1 MTQTTNNPV
10 QILQKI
16 QSAKPNVEGIQHPQE
31 LFAQLQRLTK
41 AGIWTIDLA
50 TMQILV
56 SEEMYRLHGVPIGA
70 TVYYEE
76 FLEKMCIP
84 EDQKISENARIKVI
98 TQKVEVQFDYR
109 AIDQTTGETKWFSAH
124 VAPLLNAHNEV
135 IALFG
140 TTQDITDRQRQEY
153 QKIQDRLASMG
164 EMLNLLAHHWRQP
177 LSTISVVA
185 SKLEVHNQLN
195 NQGDS
200 YLNENLKEIQR
211 LSQHLSNTINE
222 VRQVFSDVRR
232 PRKSMDLVN
241 IIQALIA
248 DVQKRLETSS
258 IRCVFANEGLTTI
271 TTQHGNFIRS
281 ICKELIQNA
290 IEALEDRQDKL
301 LRVLNIRISERGSG
315 GYLVKVEDNAG
326 GIDEGSLTKI
336 FEPYYTTK
344 MDRNGTG
351 LGLYMSRMLAILHL
365 QGSLEAEN
373 TSGGACFKLYLPQLI
388 DLVDKV
394 SDKDQATRTIF
405 HL

>member
-84 EDQKISENARIKVI
+84 EDQKISESARIKVI

-301 LRVLNIRISERGSG
+301 LRVLNIRISEQGSG

-394 SDKDQATRTIF
+394 SDKDQAT
-405 HL
+405 

>member
-56 SEEMYRLHGVPIGA
+56 SEEMYHLHGVPIGA

-84 EDQKISENARIKVI
+84 EDQNISENARIKVI

-124 VAPLLNAHNEV
+124 VAPLLNAQNEV

-200 YLNENLKEIQR
+200 YLNENLEEIQR

-258 IRCVFANEGLTTI
+258 IRCVVANEGLTTI

-315 GYLVKVEDNAG
+315 GYLIKVEDNAG
-326 GIDEGSLTKI
+326 GINEGGLTKI

-365 QGSLEAEN
+365 QGNLEAEN
-373 TSGGACFKLYLPQLI
+373 TSGGACFKLYLPQLV

-394 SDKDQATRTIF
+394 SDKDPAA
-405 HL
+405 

>member
-315 GYLVKVEDNAG
+315 GYLIKVEDNAG

-373 TSGGACFKLYLPQLI
+373 TSGGACFKLYFSQLI

-394 SDKDQATRTIF
+394 SDKDQAT
-405 HL
+405 

>member
-1 MTQTTNNPV
+1 MTQTINKPV
-10 QILQKI
+10 QVLQKI
-16 QSAKPNVEGIQHPQE
+16 QSAKPNVEGIQHSQE
-31 LFAQLQRLTK
+31 LFAQLQRLTQ

-50 TMQILV
+50 TMQIFV
-56 SEEMYRLHGVPIGA
+56 SEEMYRLHGVPLGT

-76 FLEKMCIP
+76 FLEKMCVP
-84 EDQKISENARIKVI
+84 EDRKTSENARIKAI
-98 TQKVEVQFDYR
+98 TQKIEVQFDYR
-109 AIDQTTGETKWFSAH
+109 AIDQTTGETKWFSTH
-124 VAPLLNAHNEV
+124 VAPFLNAQNEV

-153 QKIQDRLASMG
+153 QKVQDRLASMG

-195 NQGDS
+195 NQGGS
-200 YLNENLKEIQR
+200 YLSENLEEIQR

-222 VRQVFSDVRR
+222 IRQVFSDVRR
-232 PRKSMDLVN
+232 PQKTVDLAN
-241 IIQALIA
+241 IIQSLVA
-248 DVQKRLETSS
+248 DVQSRLENSS
-258 IRCVFANEGLTTI
+258 IRCVVVNEGLTTI
-271 TTQHGNFIRS
+271 VTQHGNFIRS

-301 LRVLNIRISERGSG
+301 LRVPNIRLSEQGI
-315 GYLVKVEDNAG
+315 GYLIEVEDNAG
-326 GIDEGSLTKI
+326 GIDEGVLTKI

-344 MDRNGTG
+344 TDRNGTG

-365 QGSLEAEN
+365 QGNLEAEN
-373 TSGGACFKLYLPQLI
+373 TSGGACFRLYLQQ
-388 DLVDKV
+388 LVDLADQA
-394 SDKDQATRTIF
+394 SDKYQAARTIF

>member
-1 MTQTTNNPV
+1 MTQTTNKPV
-10 QILQKI
+10 QVLQKI
-16 QSAKPNVEGIQHPQE
+16 QSVKPNVEGIQHPQE

-56 SEEMYRLHGVPIGA
+56 SEEMYRLHGVSLGA

-84 EDQKISENARIKVI
+84 EDRKISENARIKVI

-109 AIDQTTGETKWFSAH
+109 ATDQTTGETKWFSAH
-124 VAPLLNAHNEV
+124 VAPLLNAQNEV

-153 QKIQDRLASMG
+153 QKVQDRLASMG

-200 YLNENLKEIQR
+200 YLNENLEEIQR

-232 PRKSMDLVN
+232 PQKSMDLAN

-248 DVQKRLETSS
+248 DVQKRLETSA
-258 IRCVFANEGLTTI
+258 IRCVVTNEGLTTI

-315 GYLVKVEDNAG
+315 GYLIEVEDNAG
-326 GIDEGSLTKI
+326 GIDEGGLTKI

-365 QGSLEAEN
+365 QGNLEAEN
-373 TSGGACFKLYLPQLI
+373 TSGGACFKLYLPQLV
-388 DLVDKV
+388 DLVDKA
-394 SDKDQATRTIF
+394 SDKDQAA
-405 HL
+405 

>member
-1 MTQTTNNPV
+1 MTQTINKPV
-10 QILQKI
+10 QVLQKI
-16 QSAKPNVEGIQHPQE
+16 QSAKPNVEGIQHSQE
-31 LFAQLQRLTK
+31 LFAQLQRLTQ

-50 TMQILV
+50 TMQIFV
-56 SEEMYRLHGVPIGA
+56 SEEMYRLHGVPLDT

-84 EDQKISENARIKVI
+84 EDRKISENARIKAI
-98 TQKVEVQFDYR
+98 TQKIEVQFDYR
-109 AIDQTTGETKWFSAH
+109 AIDQTTGETKWFSTH
-124 VAPLLNAHNEV
+124 VAPFLNAQNEV

-153 QKIQDRLASMG
+153 QKVQDRLASMG

-177 LSTISVVA
+177 LSIISVVA

-195 NQGDS
+195 NQGGS
-200 YLNENLKEIQR
+200 YLNENLEEIQR

-232 PRKSMDLVN
+232 PQKTVDLAN
-241 IIQALIA
+241 IIQSLVA
-248 DVQKRLETSS
+248 DVQSRLENSS
-258 IRCVFANEGLTTI
+258 IRCVVVNEGLTTI
-271 TTQHGNFIRS
+271 VTQHGNFIRS

-301 LRVLNIRISERGSG
+301 LRVLNIRLSEQGI
-315 GYLVKVEDNAG
+315 GYLIEVEDNAG
-326 GIDEGSLTKI
+326 GIDEGVLTKI

-344 MDRNGTG
+344 TDRNGTG

-365 QGSLEAEN
+365 QGNLEAEN
-373 TSGGACFKLYLPQLI
+373 TSGGACFRLYLQQ
-388 DLVDKV
+388 LVDLADQA
-394 SDKDQATRTIF
+394 SDKYQAARTIF

>member
-1 MTQTTNNPV
+1 MTQTINKPV
-10 QILQKI
+10 QVLQKI
-16 QSAKPNVEGIQHPQE
+16 QSAKPNVEGIQHSQE
-31 LFAQLQRLTK
+31 LFAQLQRLTQ

-50 TMQILV
+50 TMQIFV
-56 SEEMYRLHGVPIGA
+56 SEEMYRLHGVPLGT

-84 EDQKISENARIKVI
+84 EDRKISENARIKAI
-98 TQKVEVQFDYR
+98 TQKIEVQFDYR
-109 AIDQTTGETKWFSAH
+109 AIDQTTGETKWFSTH
-124 VAPLLNAHNEV
+124 VAPFLNAQNEV

-153 QKIQDRLASMG
+153 QKVQDRLASMG

-200 YLNENLKEIQR
+200 YLNENLEEIQR

-222 VRQVFSDVRR
+222 VRQVFSEVRR
-232 PRKSMDLVN
+232 PQKTVDLAN
-241 IIQALIA
+241 IIQSLVA
-248 DVQKRLETSS
+248 DVQSRLENSS
-258 IRCVFANEGLTTI
+258 IRCVVVNEGLTTI
-271 TTQHGNFIRS
+271 VTQHGNFIRS

-301 LRVLNIRISERGSG
+301 LRVLNIRLSEQGI
-315 GYLVKVEDNAG
+315 GYLIEVEDNAG
-326 GIDEGSLTKI
+326 GIDEGVLTKI

-344 MDRNGTG
+344 TDRNGIG

-365 QGSLEAEN
+365 QGNLEAEN
-373 TSGGACFKLYLPQLI
+373 TSGGACFRLYLPQLV
-388 DLVDKV
+388 DLADQA
-394 SDKDQATRTIF
+394 SDKYQAARTIF

>member
-140 TTQDITDRQRQEY
+140 TTQDITDRQRQEH

-315 GYLVKVEDNAG
+315 GYLIEVEDNAG

-394 SDKDQATRTIF
+394 SDKDQAT
-405 HL
+405 

>member
-315 GYLVKVEDNAG
+315 GYLIKVEDNAG

-394 SDKDQATRTIF
+394 SDKDQAT
-405 HL
+405 

>member
-1 MTQTTNNPV
+1 MTQTINKPV
-10 QILQKI
+10 QVLQKI
-16 QSAKPNVEGIQHPQE
+16 QSTKPNVEGIQHSQE
-31 LFAQLQRLTK
+31 LFAQLQRLTQ

-50 TMQILV
+50 TMQIFV
-56 SEEMYRLHGVPIGA
+56 SEEMYRLHGVPLGT

-84 EDQKISENARIKVI
+84 EDRKISENARIKAI
-98 TQKVEVQFDYR
+98 TQKIEVQFDYR
-109 AIDQTTGETKWFSAH
+109 AIDQTTGETKWFSTH
-124 VAPLLNAHNEV
+124 VAPFLNAQNEV

-153 QKIQDRLASMG
+153 QKVQDRLASMG

-200 YLNENLKEIQR
+200 YLNENLEEIQR

-222 VRQVFSDVRR
+222 VRQLFSDVRR
-232 PRKSMDLVN
+232 PQKTVDLAN
-241 IIQALIA
+241 IIQSLVA
-248 DVQKRLETSS
+248 DVQSRLENSS
-258 IRCVFANEGLTTI
+258 IRCVVANEGLTTI
-271 TTQHGNFIRS
+271 VTQHENFIRS

-290 IEALEDRQDKL
+290 IEALEDHQDKL
-301 LRVLNIRISERGSG
+301 LRVLNIRLSEQGI
-315 GYLVKVEDNAG
+315 GYLIEVEDSAG
-326 GIDEGSLTKI
+326 GIDEGVLTKL

-344 MDRNGTG
+344 TDRNGTG

-365 QGSLEAEN
+365 QGNLEAEN
-373 TSGGACFKLYLPQLI
+373 TSGGACFRLYLPQLV
-388 DLVDKV
+388 DLADQA
-394 SDKDQATRTIF
+394 SDKYQAARTIF

>member
-1 MTQTTNNPV
+1 MTQTINKPV
-10 QILQKI
+10 QVLQKI
-16 QSAKPNVEGIQHPQE
+16 QSAKPNVEGIQHSQE
-31 LFAQLQRLTK
+31 LFAQLQRLTQ

-50 TMQILV
+50 TMQIFV
-56 SEEMYRLHGVPIGA
+56 SEEMYRLHGVPLDT

-84 EDQKISENARIKVI
+84 EDRKISENARIKAI
-98 TQKVEVQFDYR
+98 TQKIEVQFDYR
-109 AIDQTTGETKWFSAH
+109 AIDQTTGETKWFSTH
-124 VAPLLNAHNEV
+124 VAPFLNAQNEV

-153 QKIQDRLASMG
+153 QKVQDRLASMG

-177 LSTISVVA
+177 LSIISIVA

-195 NQGDS
+195 NQGDG
-200 YLNENLKEIQR
+200 YLNENLEEIQR

-232 PRKSMDLVN
+232 PQKTIDLAN
-241 IIQALIA
+241 IIQSLVA
-248 DVQKRLETSS
+248 DVQSRLENSS
-258 IRCVFANEGLTTI
+258 IRCVVVNEGLTTI
-271 TTQHGNFIRS
+271 VTQHGNFIRS

-301 LRVLNIRISERGSG
+301 LRVLNIRLSEQGI
-315 GYLVKVEDNAG
+315 GYLIEVEDNAG
-326 GIDEGSLTKI
+326 GIDEGVLTKL

-344 MDRNGTG
+344 TDRNGTG

-365 QGSLEAEN
+365 QGNLEAEN
-373 TSGGACFKLYLPQLI
+373 TSGGACFRLYLPQLV
-388 DLVDKV
+388 DLADQA
-394 SDKDQATRTIF
+394 SDKYQAARTIF

>member
-315 GYLVKVEDNAG
+315 GYLIKVEDNAG

-351 LGLYMSRMLAILHL
+351 LGLYISRMLAILHL

-388 DLVDKV
+388 DLVDKM
-394 SDKDQATRTIF
+394 SDKDQAT
-405 HL
+405 

>member
-76 FLEKMCIP
+76 FLEKMCVP

-315 GYLVKVEDNAG
+315 GYLIKVEDNAG

-394 SDKDQATRTIF
+394 SDKDQAT
-405 HL
+405 

>member
-1 MTQTTNNPV
+1 MTQTINKPV
-10 QILQKI
+10 QVLQKI
-16 QSAKPNVEGIQHPQE
+16 QSAKPNVEGIQHSQE
-31 LFAQLQRLTK
+31 LFAQLQRLTQ

-50 TMQILV
+50 TMQIFV
-56 SEEMYRLHGVPIGA
+56 SEEMYRLHGVPLGA
-70 TVYYEE
+70 TVYYDE

-84 EDQKISENARIKVI
+84 EDRKISENARIKAI
-98 TQKVEVQFDYR
+98 TQKIEVQFDYR
-109 AIDQTTGETKWFSAH
+109 AIDQTTGETKWFSTH
-124 VAPLLNAHNEV
+124 VAPFLNAQNEV

-153 QKIQDRLASMG
+153 QKVQDRLASMG

-200 YLNENLKEIQR
+200 YLNENLEEIQR

-232 PRKSMDLVN
+232 PQKTIDLAN
-241 IIQALIA
+241 IIQSLVA
-248 DVQKRLETSS
+248 DVQSRLENSS
-258 IRCVFANEGLTTI
+258 IRCVVVNEGLTTI
-271 TTQHGNFIRS
+271 VTQHGNFIRS
-281 ICKELIQNA
+281 TCKELIQNA

-301 LRVLNIRISERGSG
+301 LQVLNIRLSEQGI
-315 GYLVKVEDNAG
+315 GYLIEVEDNAG
-326 GIDEGSLTKI
+326 GIDEGVLTKI

-344 MDRNGTG
+344 TDRNGTG
-351 LGLYMSRMLAILHL
+351 LGLYMSRMLAVLNL
-365 QGSLEAEN
+365 QGNLEAEN
-373 TSGGACFKLYLPQLI
+373 TSGGACFRLYLPQLV
-388 DLVDKV
+388 DLADQA
-394 SDKDQATRTIF
+394 SDKYQSARTIF

>member
-1 MTQTTNNPV
+1 MTQTINKPV
-10 QILQKI
+10 QVLQKI
-16 QSAKPNVEGIQHPQE
+16 QSAKPNVEGIQHSQE
-31 LFAQLQRLTK
+31 LFAQLQRLTQ

-50 TMQILV
+50 TMQIFV
-56 SEEMYRLHGVPIGA
+56 SEEMYRLHGVPLGT

-84 EDQKISENARIKVI
+84 EDRKISENARIKAI
-98 TQKVEVQFDYR
+98 TQKIEVQFDYR
-109 AIDQTTGETKWFSAH
+109 AIDQTTGETKWFSTH
-124 VAPLLNAHNEV
+124 VAPFLNAQNEV

-153 QKIQDRLASMG
+153 QKVQDRLASMG

-200 YLNENLKEIQR
+200 YLNENLEEIQR

-222 VRQVFSDVRR
+222 VRQLFSDVRR
-232 PRKSMDLVN
+232 PQKTVDLAN
-241 IIQALIA
+241 IIQSLVA
-248 DVQKRLETSS
+248 DVQSRLENSS
-258 IRCVFANEGLTTI
+258 IRCVVANEGLTTI
-271 TTQHGNFIRS
+271 VTQHENFIRS

-290 IEALEDRQDKL
+290 IEALEDHQDKL
-301 LRVLNIRISERGSG
+301 LRVLNIRLSEQGI
-315 GYLVKVEDNAG
+315 GYLIEVEDSAG
-326 GIDEGSLTKI
+326 GIDEGVLTKL

-344 MDRNGTG
+344 TDRNGTG

-365 QGSLEAEN
+365 QGNLEAEN
-373 TSGGACFKLYLPQLI
+373 TSGGACFRLYLPQLV
-388 DLVDKV
+388 DLADQA
-394 SDKDQATRTIF
+394 SDKYQAARTIF

>member
-1 MTQTTNNPV
+1 MTQTINKPV
-10 QILQKI
+10 QVLQKI
-16 QSAKPNVEGIQHPQE
+16 QSAKPNVEGIQHSQE
-31 LFAQLQRLTK
+31 LFAQLQRLTQ

-50 TMQILV
+50 TMQIFV
-56 SEEMYRLHGVPIGA
+56 SEEMYRLHGVPLDT

-84 EDQKISENARIKVI
+84 EDRKISENARIKAI
-98 TQKVEVQFDYR
+98 TQKIEVQFDYR
-109 AIDQTTGETKWFSAH
+109 AIDQTTGETKCFSTH
-124 VAPLLNAHNEV
+124 VAPFLNAQNEV

-153 QKIQDRLASMG
+153 QKVQDRLASMG

-200 YLNENLKEIQR
+200 YLNENLEEIQR

-222 VRQVFSDVRR
+222 VRQVFSEVRR
-232 PRKSMDLVN
+232 PQKTVDLAN
-241 IIQALIA
+241 IIQSLVA
-248 DVQKRLETSS
+248 DVQSRLENSS
-258 IRCVFANEGLTTI
+258 IRCVVVNEGLTTI
-271 TTQHGNFIRS
+271 VTQHGNFIRS

-290 IEALEDRQDKL
+290 IEALENRQDKL
-301 LRVLNIRISERGSG
+301 LRVLNIRLSEQGI
-315 GYLVKVEDNAG
+315 GYLLEVEDNAG
-326 GIDEGSLTKI
+326 GIDEGVLTKI

-344 MDRNGTG
+344 TDRNGTG
-351 LGLYMSRMLAILHL
+351 LGLYMSRMLAILLL
-365 QGSLEAEN
+365 QGNLEAEN
-373 TSGGACFKLYLPQLI
+373 TSGGACFRLYLPQLV
-388 DLVDKV
+388 DLADQA
-394 SDKDQATRTIF
+394 SDKYQAARTIF

>member
-315 GYLVKVEDNAG
+315 GYLIKVEDNAG

-388 DLVDKV
+388 DLVDKM
-394 SDKDQATRTIF
+394 SDKDQAT
-405 HL
+405 

>member
-1 MTQTTNNPV
+1 MPQTTNNPV
-10 QILQKI
+10 QVLQKI

-31 LFAQLQRLTK
+31 LFAQLQRLTN

-56 SEEMYRLHGVPIGA
+56 SEEMYRLHGVPLGA

-84 EDQKISENARIKVI
+84 EDRKISENARIKVI

-109 AIDQTTGETKWFSAH
+109 ATDQTTGETKWFSAH
-124 VAPLLNAHNEV
+124 VAPLLNAQNEV

-200 YLNENLKEIQR
+200 YLNENLEEIQR

-232 PRKSMDLVN
+232 PQKSMDLAN

-248 DVQKRLETSS
+248 DVQKRLETSA
-258 IRCVFANEGLTTI
+258 IRCVVTNEGLNTI

-301 LRVLNIRISERGSG
+301 LRVLNIRLSEQGI
-315 GYLVKVEDNAG
+315 GYLIEVEDNAG
-326 GIDEGSLTKI
+326 GIDEGVLTKI

-344 MDRNGTG
+344 TDRNGTG
-351 LGLYMSRMLAILHL
+351 LGLYMSRMLAILLL
-365 QGSLEAEN
+365 QGNLEAEN
-373 TSGGACFKLYLPQLI
+373 TSGGACFKLYLPQLV
-388 DLVDKV
+388 DLVDKA
-394 SDKDQATRTIF
+394 SDKDQAA
-405 HL
+405 

>member
-1 MTQTTNNPV
+1 MTQTINKPV
-10 QILQKI
+10 QVLQKI
-16 QSAKPNVEGIQHPQE
+16 QSAKPNVEGIQHSQE
-31 LFAQLQRLTK
+31 LFAQLQRLTQ

-50 TMQILV
+50 TMQIFV
-56 SEEMYRLHGVPIGA
+56 SEEMYRLHGVPLDT

-84 EDQKISENARIKVI
+84 EDRKISENARIKAI
-98 TQKVEVQFDYR
+98 TQKIEVQFDYR
-109 AIDQTTGETKWFSAH
+109 AIDQTTGETKWFSTH
-124 VAPLLNAHNEV
+124 VAPFLNAQNEV

-153 QKIQDRLASMG
+153 QKVQDRLASMG

-200 YLNENLKEIQR
+200 YLNENLEEIQR

-232 PRKSMDLVN
+232 PQKTVDLAN
-241 IIQALIA
+241 IIQSLVA
-248 DVQKRLETSS
+248 DVQSRLENSS
-258 IRCVFANEGLTTI
+258 IRCVVVNEGLTTI
-271 TTQHGNFIRS
+271 VTQHGNFIRS

-301 LRVLNIRISERGSG
+301 LRVLNIRLSEQGI
-315 GYLVKVEDNAG
+315 GYLIEVEDNAG
-326 GIDEGSLTKI
+326 GIDEGVLTKI

-344 MDRNGTG
+344 TDRNGTG

-365 QGSLEAEN
+365 QGNLEAEN
-373 TSGGACFKLYLPQLI
+373 TSGGACFRLYLQQ
-388 DLVDKV
+388 LVDLADQA
-394 SDKDQATRTIF
+394 SDKYQAARTIF

>member
-1 MTQTTNNPV
+1 MTQTINKPV
-10 QILQKI
+10 QVLQKI
-16 QSAKPNVEGIQHPQE
+16 QSAKPNVEGIQHSQE
-31 LFAQLQRLTK
+31 LFAQLQRLTQ

-50 TMQILV
+50 TMQIFV
-56 SEEMYRLHGVPIGA
+56 SEEMYRLHGVPLGA

-84 EDQKISENARIKVI
+84 EDRKISENARIKAI
-98 TQKVEVQFDYR
+98 TQKIEVQFDYR
-109 AIDQTTGETKWFSAH
+109 AIDQTTGETKWFSTH
-124 VAPLLNAHNEV
+124 VAPFLNAQNEV

-153 QKIQDRLASMG
+153 QKVQDRLASMG

-200 YLNENLKEIQR
+200 YLNENLEEIQR

-232 PRKSMDLVN
+232 PQKTVDLAN
-241 IIQALIA
+241 IIQSLVA
-248 DVQKRLETSS
+248 DVQSRLENSS
-258 IRCVFANEGLTTI
+258 IRCVVVNEGLTTI
-271 TTQHGNFIRS
+271 VTQHWNFIRS
-281 ICKELIQNA
+281 TCKELIQNA

-301 LRVLNIRISERGSG
+301 LRVLNIRLSEQGI
-315 GYLVKVEDNAG
+315 GYLIEVEDNAG
-326 GIDEGSLTKI
+326 GIDEGVLTKI

-344 MDRNGTG
+344 TDRNGTG

-365 QGSLEAEN
+365 QGNLEAEN
-373 TSGGACFKLYLPQLI
+373 TSGGACFRLYLPQLV
-388 DLVDKV
+388 DLADQA
-394 SDKDQATRTIF
+394 SDKYQAARTIF

>member
-1 MTQTTNNPV
+1 
-10 QILQKI
+10 
-16 QSAKPNVEGIQHPQE
+16 
-31 LFAQLQRLTK
+31 
-41 AGIWTIDLA
+41 
-50 TMQILV
+50 
-56 SEEMYRLHGVPIGA
+56 
-70 TVYYEE
+70 
-76 FLEKMCIP
+76 MCIP
-84 EDQKISENARIKVI
+84 EDRKISENARIKVI

-109 AIDQTTGETKWFSAH
+109 ALDQTTGETKWFSAH
-124 VAPLLNAHNEV
+124 VAPLLNSQNEV

-140 TTQDITDRQRQEY
+140 TTQDITDRKRQEH

-200 YLNENLKEIQR
+200 YLNENLEEIQR

-232 PRKSMDLVN
+232 PQKSMDLAN

-248 DVQKRLETSS
+248 DVQKRLETSA
-258 IRCVFANEGLTTI
+258 IRCVVTNEGLTTI

-315 GYLVKVEDNAG
+315 GYLIEVEDNAG
-326 GIDEGSLTKI
+326 GIDEGGLTKI

-365 QGSLEAEN
+365 QGNLEAEN
-373 TSGGACFKLYLPQLI
+373 TSGGACFKLYLPQLV
-388 DLVDKV
+388 DLVDKA
-394 SDKDQATRTIF
+394 SDKDQAA
-405 HL
+405 

>member
-84 EDQKISENARIKVI
+84 EDRKISENARIKVI

-394 SDKDQATRTIF
+394 SDKDQAT
-405 HL
+405 

>member
-1 MTQTTNNPV
+1 MTQTINKPV
-10 QILQKI
+10 QVLQKI
-16 QSAKPNVEGIQHPQE
+16 QSAKPNVEGIQHSQE
-31 LFAQLQRLTK
+31 LFAQLQRLTQ

-50 TMQILV
+50 TMQIFV
-56 SEEMYRLHGVPIGA
+56 SEEMYRLHGVPLGA

-84 EDQKISENARIKVI
+84 EDRKISENARIKAI
-98 TQKVEVQFDYR
+98 TQKIEVQFDYR
-109 AIDQTTGETKWFSAH
+109 AIDQTTGETKCFSTH
-124 VAPLLNAHNEV
+124 VAPFLNAQNEV

-153 QKIQDRLASMG
+153 QKVQDRLASMG

-200 YLNENLKEIQR
+200 YLNENLEEIQR

-232 PRKSMDLVN
+232 PQKTIDLAN
-241 IIQALIA
+241 IIQSLVA
-248 DVQKRLETSS
+248 DVQSRLENSS
-258 IRCVFANEGLTTI
+258 IRCVVVNEGLTTI
-271 TTQHGNFIRS
+271 VTQHGNFIRS

-301 LRVLNIRISERGSG
+301 LRVLNIRLSEQGI
-315 GYLVKVEDNAG
+315 GYLIEVEDNAG
-326 GIDEGSLTKI
+326 GIDEGVLTKI

-344 MDRNGTG
+344 TDRNGTG

-365 QGSLEAEN
+365 QGNLEAEN
-373 TSGGACFKLYLPQLI
+373 TSGGACFRLYLPQLV
-388 DLVDKV
+388 DLADQA
-394 SDKDQATRTIF
+394 SDKYQAARTIF

>member
-1 MTQTTNNPV
+1 MTQTINKPV
-10 QILQKI
+10 QVLQKI
-16 QSAKPNVEGIQHPQE
+16 QSAKPNVEGIQHSQE
-31 LFAQLQRLTK
+31 LFAQLQRLTQ

-50 TMQILV
+50 TMQIFV
-56 SEEMYRLHGVPIGA
+56 SEEMYRLHGVPLGT

-84 EDQKISENARIKVI
+84 EDRKISENARIKAI
-98 TQKVEVQFDYR
+98 TQKIEVQFDYR
-109 AIDQTTGETKWFSAH
+109 AIDQTTGETKWFSTH
-124 VAPLLNAHNEV
+124 VAPFLNAQNEV

-153 QKIQDRLASMG
+153 QKVQDRLASMG

-200 YLNENLKEIQR
+200 YLNENLEEIQR

-222 VRQVFSDVRR
+222 VRQLFSDVRR
-232 PRKSMDLVN
+232 PQKTVDLAN
-241 IIQALIA
+241 IIQSLVA
-248 DVQKRLETSS
+248 DVQSRLENSS
-258 IRCVFANEGLTTI
+258 IRCVVVNESLTTI
-271 TTQHGNFIRS
+271 VTQHGNFIRS

-301 LRVLNIRISERGSG
+301 LRVLNIRLSEQGI
-315 GYLVKVEDNAG
+315 GYLIEVEDNAG
-326 GIDEGSLTKI
+326 GIDEGVLTKL

-344 MDRNGTG
+344 TDRNGTG

-365 QGSLEAEN
+365 QGNLEAEN
-373 TSGGACFKLYLPQLI
+373 TSGGACFRLYLPQLV
-388 DLVDKV
+388 DLADQA
-394 SDKDQATRTIF
+394 SDKYQAARTIF

>member
-84 EDQKISENARIKVI
+84 EDRKISENARIKVI

-290 IEALEDRQDKL
+290 IEALEDHQDKL

-315 GYLVKVEDNAG
+315 GYLIKVEDNAG

-394 SDKDQATRTIF
+394 SDKDQAT
-405 HL
+405 

>member
-1 MTQTTNNPV
+1 MTQTINKPV
-10 QILQKI
+10 QVLQKI
-16 QSAKPNVEGIQHPQE
+16 QSAKPNVEGIQHSQE
-31 LFAQLQRLTK
+31 LFAQLQRLTQ

-50 TMQILV
+50 TMQIFV
-56 SEEMYRLHGVPIGA
+56 SEEMYRLHGVPLGT

-84 EDQKISENARIKVI
+84 EDRKISENARIKAI
-98 TQKVEVQFDYR
+98 TQKIEVQFDYR
-109 AIDQTTGETKWFSAH
+109 AIDQTTGETKCFSTH
-124 VAPLLNAHNEV
+124 VAPFLNAQNEV

-153 QKIQDRLASMG
+153 QKVQDRLASMG
-164 EMLNLLAHHWRQP
+164 EVLNLLAHHWRQP

-200 YLNENLKEIQR
+200 YLNENLEEIQR

-232 PRKSMDLVN
+232 PQKTVDLAN
-241 IIQALIA
+241 IIQSLVA
-248 DVQKRLETSS
+248 DVQSRLENSS
-258 IRCVFANEGLTTI
+258 IRCVVVNEGLTTI
-271 TTQHGNFIRS
+271 VTQHGNFIRS

-301 LRVLNIRISERGSG
+301 LRVLNIRLSEQGI
-315 GYLVKVEDNAG
+315 GYLIEVEDNAG
-326 GIDEGSLTKI
+326 GIDEGVLTKI

-344 MDRNGTG
+344 TDRNGTG

-365 QGSLEAEN
+365 QGNLEAEN
-373 TSGGACFKLYLPQLI
+373 TSGGACFRLYLPQLV
-388 DLVDKV
+388 DLADQA
-394 SDKDQATRTIF
+394 SDKYQAARTIF

>member
-1 MTQTTNNPV
+1 MTQTINKPV
-10 QILQKI
+10 QVLQKI
-16 QSAKPNVEGIQHPQE
+16 QSAKPNVEGIQHSQE
-31 LFAQLQRLTK
+31 LFAQLQRLTQ

-50 TMQILV
+50 TMQIFV
-56 SEEMYRLHGVPIGA
+56 SEEMYRLHGVPLGT

-84 EDQKISENARIKVI
+84 EDRKISENARIKAI
-98 TQKVEVQFDYR
+98 TQKIEVQFDYR
-109 AIDQTTGETKWFSAH
+109 AIDQTTGETKWFSTH
-124 VAPLLNAHNEV
+124 VAPFLNAQNEV

-153 QKIQDRLASMG
+153 QKVQDRLASMG

-200 YLNENLKEIQR
+200 YLNENLEEIQR

-232 PRKSMDLVN
+232 PQKTIDLAN
-241 IIQALIA
+241 IIQSLVA
-248 DVQKRLETSS
+248 DVQSRLENSS
-258 IRCVFANEGLTTI
+258 IRCVVVNEGLTTI
-271 TTQHGNFIRS
+271 VTQHGNFIRS

-301 LRVLNIRISERGSG
+301 LRVLNIRLSEQGI
-315 GYLVKVEDNAG
+315 GYLIEVEDNAG
-326 GIDEGSLTKI
+326 GIDEGVLTKI

-344 MDRNGTG
+344 TDRNGTG

-365 QGSLEAEN
+365 QGNLEAEN
-373 TSGGACFKLYLPQLI
+373 TSGGACFRLYLPQLV
-388 DLVDKV
+388 DLADQA
-394 SDKDQATRTIF
+394 SDKYQAARTIF

>member
-1 MTQTTNNPV
+1 MTQTINKPV
-10 QILQKI
+10 QVLQKI
-16 QSAKPNVEGIQHPQE
+16 QSAKPNVEGIQHSQE
-31 LFAQLQRLTK
+31 LFAQLQRLTQ

-50 TMQILV
+50 TMQIFV
-56 SEEMYRLHGVPIGA
+56 SEEMYRLHGVPLDT

-76 FLEKMCIP
+76 FFEKMCIP
-84 EDQKISENARIKVI
+84 EDRKISENARIKAI
-98 TQKVEVQFDYR
+98 TQKIEVQFDYR
-109 AIDQTTGETKWFSAH
+109 AIDQTTGETKWFSTH
-124 VAPLLNAHNEV
+124 VAPFLNAQNEV

-153 QKIQDRLASMG
+153 QKVQDRLASMG

-177 LSTISVVA
+177 LSIISVVA

-200 YLNENLKEIQR
+200 YLNENLEEIQR

-222 VRQVFSDVRR
+222 IRQVFSDVRR
-232 PRKSMDLVN
+232 PQKTVDLAN
-241 IIQALIA
+241 IIQSLVA
-248 DVQKRLETSS
+248 DVQSRLENSS
-258 IRCVFANEGLTTI
+258 IRCVVVNEGLTTI
-271 TTQHGNFIRS
+271 VTQHGNFIRS

-301 LRVLNIRISERGSG
+301 LRVLNIRLSEQGI
-315 GYLVKVEDNAG
+315 GYLIEVEDNAG
-326 GIDEGSLTKI
+326 GIDEGVLTKI

-344 MDRNGTG
+344 TDRNGTG

-365 QGSLEAEN
+365 QGNLEAEN
-373 TSGGACFKLYLPQLI
+373 TSGGACFRLYLQQ
-388 DLVDKV
+388 LVDLADQA
-394 SDKDQATRTIF
+394 SDKYQAARTIF

>member
-1 MTQTTNNPV
+1 MTQTINKPV
-10 QILQKI
+10 QVLQKI
-16 QSAKPNVEGIQHPQE
+16 QSAKPNVEGIQHSQE
-31 LFAQLQRLTK
+31 LFAQLQRLTQ

-50 TMQILV
+50 TMQIFV
-56 SEEMYRLHGVPIGA
+56 SEEMYRLHGVPLGT

-76 FLEKMCIP
+76 FLEKMCVP
-84 EDQKISENARIKVI
+84 EDRKISENARIKAI
-98 TQKVEVQFDYR
+98 TQKIEVQFDYR
-109 AIDQTTGETKWFSAH
+109 AIDQTTGETKWFSTH
-124 VAPLLNAHNEV
+124 VAPFLNAQNEV

-153 QKIQDRLASMG
+153 QKVQDRLASMG

-200 YLNENLKEIQR
+200 YLNENLEEIQR

-222 VRQVFSDVRR
+222 VRQVFSEVRR
-232 PRKSMDLVN
+232 PQKTVDLAN
-241 IIQALIA
+241 IIQSLVA
-248 DVQKRLETSS
+248 DVQSRLENSS
-258 IRCVFANEGLTTI
+258 IRCVVVNEGLTTI
-271 TTQHGNFIRS
+271 VTQHGNFIRS

-301 LRVLNIRISERGSG
+301 LRVLNIRLSEQGI
-315 GYLVKVEDNAG
+315 GYLIEVEDNAG
-326 GIDEGSLTKI
+326 GIDEGVLTKI

-344 MDRNGTG
+344 TDRNGTG

-365 QGSLEAEN
+365 QGNLEAEN
-373 TSGGACFKLYLPQLI
+373 TSGGACFRLYLPQLV
-388 DLVDKV
+388 DLVDKA
-394 SDKDQATRTIF
+394 SDKDQAA
-405 HL
+405 

>member
-1 MTQTTNNPV
+1 MTQTINKPV
-10 QILQKI
+10 QVLQKI
-16 QSAKPNVEGIQHPQE
+16 QSAKPNVEGIQHSQE
-31 LFAQLQRLTK
+31 LFAQLQRLTQ

-50 TMQILV
+50 TMQIFV
-56 SEEMYRLHGVPIGA
+56 SEEMYRLHGVPLDT

-84 EDQKISENARIKVI
+84 EDRKISENARIKAI
-98 TQKVEVQFDYR
+98 TQKIEVQFDYR
-109 AIDQTTGETKWFSAH
+109 AIDQTTGETEWFSTH
-124 VAPLLNAHNEV
+124 VAPFLNAQNEV

-153 QKIQDRLASMG
+153 QKVQDRLASMG

-200 YLNENLKEIQR
+200 YLNENLEEIQR

-232 PRKSMDLVN
+232 PQKTVDLAN
-241 IIQALIA
+241 IIQSLVA
-248 DVQKRLETSS
+248 DVQSRLENSS
-258 IRCVFANEGLTTI
+258 IRCVVVNEGLTTI
-271 TTQHGNFIRS
+271 VTQHGNFIRS

-301 LRVLNIRISERGSG
+301 LRVLNIRLSEQVI
-315 GYLVKVEDNAG
+315 GYLIEVEDNAG
-326 GIDEGSLTKI
+326 GIDEGVLTKI

-344 MDRNGTG
+344 TDRNGTG

-365 QGSLEAEN
+365 QGNLEAEN
-373 TSGGACFKLYLPQLI
+373 TSGGACFRLYLPQLV
-388 DLVDKV
+388 DLADQA
-394 SDKDQATRTIF
+394 SDKYQAARTIF

>member
-1 MTQTTNNPV
+1 MTQTINKPV
-10 QILQKI
+10 QVLQKI
-16 QSAKPNVEGIQHPQE
+16 QSAKPNVEGIQHSQE
-31 LFAQLQRLTK
+31 LFAQLQRLTQ

-50 TMQILV
+50 TMQIFV
-56 SEEMYRLHGVPIGA
+56 SEEMYRLHGVPLGT

-84 EDQKISENARIKVI
+84 EDRKISENARIKAI
-98 TQKVEVQFDYR
+98 TQKIEVQFDYR
-109 AIDQTTGETKWFSAH
+109 AIDQTTGETKWFSTH
-124 VAPLLNAHNEV
+124 VAPFLNAQNEV

-153 QKIQDRLASMG
+153 QKVQDRLASMG

-200 YLNENLKEIQR
+200 YLNENLEEIQR

-222 VRQVFSDVRR
+222 VRQVFSEVRR
-232 PRKSMDLVN
+232 PQKTVDLAN
-241 IIQALIA
+241 IIQSLVA
-248 DVQKRLETSS
+248 DVQSRLENSS
-258 IRCVFANEGLTTI
+258 IRCVVVNEGLTTI
-271 TTQHGNFIRS
+271 VTQHGNFIRS

-301 LRVLNIRISERGSG
+301 LRVLNIRLSEQGI
-315 GYLVKVEDNAG
+315 GYLIEVEDNAG
-326 GIDEGSLTKI
+326 GIDEGVLTKI

-344 MDRNGTG
+344 TDRNGTG

-365 QGSLEAEN
+365 QGNLEAEN
-373 TSGGACFKLYLPQLI
+373 TSGGACFRLYLPQLV
-388 DLVDKV
+388 DLADQA
-394 SDKDQATRTIF
+394 SDKYQAARTIF